1 MGKPTKLAS
10 STGPTRRKVLTTAL
24 AAGVGVA
31 SARILGLR
39 NLNSPASADV
49 SDPMAAAATMD
60 PMGMYGDTVE
70 EIDPLS
76 LIPDDAFFGSQSLD
90 SSILPELRPAVALPP
105 VSSNGV
111 ASGPG
116 VLQPPISG
124 ITAPR
129 IAGNLDWVSPLTRE
143 SAKITHLLRRATF
156 GYTEAELDRALSE
169 GYARTV
175 ERLIETPFAEPPA
188 FGQRPAATP
197 SPTPRA
203 SASMSGRPA
212 ASGSARPAAS
222 GSAMASASSMASSAS
237 PRPSAN
243 ATAAPSTSPRPS
255 ASAAAMTSAKPSAS
269 GMAMPSASG
278 MAAASGSPAPL
289 LNTQSINLQNLQI
302 WWLDWMTQSPTPF
315 GEKMTLFLHGHFVS
329 DYRKVGTN
337 SPAMYWQNLTW
348 RRIAMSDL
356 KSMLLQVTPDLA
368 MLRYL
373 DLAVSTG
380 RNPNEN
386 FAREL
391 LELFTMGVG
400 NYTEDDVKAAA
411 KALAGW
417 RLPSRNENTA
427 MRGIFDA
434 RRAYTAGPLTFLG
447 KTATF
452 DTAGIVDQIL
462 AQDVTATY
470 LAREVAR
477 FFVSPSATDQ
487 YVARLADTF
496 RRSKYDMKSLM
507 RTVFTSP
514 EFTNTDAFRVLIKSP
529 TEYMIGAAKALGVT
543 NLSRTMA
550 GYGPALGQNLFDP
563 PSVAGWGD
571 NASWIS
577 SNTMLQR
584 ANFASN
590 VLTSL
595 RTLPSA
601 ARAHDRL
608 LDGVLGPGTVQE
620 LNQTR
625 DDRSRWFAVFV
636 SPEFQLK

>member
-1 MGKPTKLAS
+1 M
-10 STGPTRRKVLTTAL
+10 
-24 AAGVGVA
+24 
-31 SARILGLR
+31 
-39 NLNSPASADV
+39 
-49 SDPMAAAATMD
+49 
-60 PMGMYGDTVE
+60 
-70 EIDPLS
+70 
-76 LIPDDAFFGSQSLD
+76 
-90 SSILPELRPAVALPP
+90 
-105 VSSNGV
+105 
-111 ASGPG
+111 PG
-116 VLQPPISG
+116 
-124 ITAPR
+124 
-129 IAGNLDWVSPLTRE
+129 
-143 SAKITHLLRRATF
+143 
-156 GYTEAELDRALSE
+156 
-169 GYARTV
+169 
-175 ERLIETPFAEPPA
+175 
-188 FGQRPAATP
+188 
-197 SPTPRA
+197 
-203 SASMSGRPA
+203 
-212 ASGSARPAAS
+212 
-222 GSAMASASSMASSAS
+222 
-237 PRPSAN
+237 
-243 ATAAPSTSPRPS
+243 
-255 ASAAAMTSAKPSAS
+255 
-269 GMAMPSASG
+269 ASG

-289 LNTQSINLQNLQI
+289 LNTQSINLQNLPV

-417 RLPSRNENTA
+417 RLPSRAENTA
-427 MRGIFDA
+427 TRGIFDA
-434 RRAYTAGPLTFLG
+434 RRAYTGGPLTFLG

-507 RTVFTSP
+507 RTVFTSS
-514 EFTNTDAFRVLIKSP
+514 ELTNPDAFRVLIKSP
-529 TEYMIGAAKALGVT
+529 TEYMISTAKALGAT

-550 GYGPALGQNLFDP
+550 SFGPALGQNLFDP

-571 NASWIS
+571 NVSWIS

-584 ANFASN
+584 ANFASS
-590 VLTSL
+590 VLTSV

-620 LNQTR
+620 LNNTR
-625 DDRSRWFAVFV
+625 DDRSRWFAVFA

>member
-1 MGKPTKLAS
+1 MGKPKTLAS
-10 STGPTRRKVLTTAL
+10 SAGPTRRKVLTTAL

-39 NLNSPASADV
+39 NLNSPAPADV
-49 SDPMAAAATMD
+49 SDPMATAATMD
-60 PMGMYGDTVE
+60 PMGMYGDTAV

-76 LIPDDAFFGSQSLD
+76 LIPDDAFFGSQTLD
-90 SSILPELRPAVALPP
+90 SSILPELRPAVALPK
-105 VSSNGV
+105 VSSSGV
-111 ASGPG
+111 ASGLG

-129 IAGNLDWVSPLTRE
+129 LAGDLDWVSPLTRE

-175 ERLIETPFAEPPA
+175 ERLVETPFAEPPA

-197 SPTPRA
+197 SRTPRA
-203 SASMSGRPA
+203 SASMSA
-212 ASGSARPAAS
+212 KPAAS
-222 GSAMASASSMASSAS
+222 GSAMPSASAMASNAS
-237 PRPSAN
+237 PRPSASV
-243 ATAAPSTSPRPS
+243 APSASARPS
-255 ASAAAMTSAKPSAS
+255 ASTNAIASAKPSAS
-269 GMAMPSASG
+269 GMTMPGASG

-289 LNTQSINLQNLQI
+289 LNTQSINLQNLQV

-373 DLAVSTG
+373 DLAASTG

-411 KALAGW
+411 KALTGW
-417 RLPSRNENTA
+417 RLPSRTENTA
-427 MRGIFDA
+427 TRGIFDA
-434 RRAYTAGPLTFLG
+434 RRAYTGSPVTFLG

-470 LAREVAR
+470 LAREVVR
-477 FFVSPSATDQ
+477 FFVSPGATDQ
-487 YVARLADTF
+487 YVARLADSF

-514 EFTNTDAFRVLIKSP
+514 EFTNPDAFRVLIKSP
-529 TEYMIGAAKALGVT
+529 TEFMIGAAKALGAT
-543 NLSRTMA
+543 NLSRTIA

-590 VLTSL
+590 VLSSV

-620 LNQTR
+620 LNNTR
-625 DDRSRWFAVFV
+625 DDRSRWFAVFA

>member
-1 MGKPTKLAS
+1 MGKPKKLAS
-10 STGPTRRKVLTTAL
+10 SAGPTRRKVLTTAL

-49 SDPMAAAATMD
+49 VDEMTTAAAMD
-60 PMGMYGDTVE
+60 PTGMYGDTAL

-76 LIPDDAFFGSQSLD
+76 LIPDDAFFGSQTLD
-90 SSILPELRPAVALPP
+90 SSILPELKPAVALPK
-105 VSSNGV
+105 VSSSGV
-111 ASGPG
+111 ASRPG

-129 IAGNLDWVSPLTRE
+129 IAGDLDWVSPLTRE
-143 SAKITHLLRRATF
+143 SAKVTHLLRRATF
-156 GYTEAELDRALSE
+156 GYTDAELDRALSE

-212 ASGSARPAAS
+212 ASGSAMPS
-222 GSAMASASSMASSAS
+222 TSSMSSSAS
-237 PRPSAN
+237 PRPSAS
-243 ATAAPSTSPRPS
+243 AAAMPS
-255 ASAAAMTSAKPSAS
+255 ASARPSTSANAMTSAKPSAS

-278 MAAASGSPAPL
+278 MPAASGSPAPL
-289 LNTQSINLQNLQI
+289 LNTQSINLQNLQV

-356 KSMLLQVTPDLA
+356 KTMLLQVTPDLA

-417 RLPSRNENTA
+417 RLPSRTENTA

-477 FFVSPSATDQ
+477 FFVSPGATDQ

-496 RRSKYDMKSLM
+496 RRSRYDMKSLM

-514 EFTNTDAFRVLIKSP
+514 EFTNPDAFRVLIKSP
-529 TEYMIGAAKALGVT
+529 TEYMIGTAKALGAT

-550 GYGPALGQNLFDP
+550 GFGPALGQNLFDP

-590 VLTSL
+590 VLSSL

-620 LNQTR
+620 LNSTR
-625 DDRSRWFAVFV
+625 DDRSRWFAVFA

>member
-1 MGKPTKLAS
+1 MTMPNGAS
-10 STGPTRRKVLTTAL
+10 
-24 AAGVGVA
+24 VA
-31 SARILGLR
+31 S
-39 NLNSPASADV
+39 
-49 SDPMAAAATMD
+49 
-60 PMGMYGDTVE
+60 
-70 EIDPLS
+70 
-76 LIPDDAFFGSQSLD
+76 
-90 SSILPELRPAVALPP
+90 
-105 VSSNGV
+105 
-111 ASGPG
+111 
-116 VLQPPISG
+116 
-124 ITAPR
+124 
-129 IAGNLDWVSPLTRE
+129 
-143 SAKITHLLRRATF
+143 
-156 GYTEAELDRALSE
+156 
-169 GYARTV
+169 
-175 ERLIETPFAEPPA
+175 
-188 FGQRPAATP
+188 
-197 SPTPRA
+197 
-203 SASMSGRPA
+203 
-212 ASGSARPAAS
+212 
-222 GSAMASASSMASSAS
+222 
-237 PRPSAN
+237 PSATQMGS
-243 ATAAPSTSPRPS
+243 TA
-255 ASAAAMTSAKPSAS
+255 
-269 GMAMPSASG
+269 
-278 MAAASGSPAPL
+278 SPAPL
-289 LNTQSINLQNLQI
+289 LNTQSINLQNLQV

-417 RLPSRNENTA
+417 RLPSRAENTA
-427 MRGIFDA
+427 TRGIFDT
-434 RRAYTAGPLTFLG
+434 RRAYTGGPLTFLG

-470 LAREVAR
+470 LSREVAR

-487 YVARLADTF
+487 YVARLADSF

-514 EFTNTDAFRVLIKSP
+514 EFTNPDAFRVLIKSP
-529 TEYMIGAAKALGVT
+529 TEYMIGAAKALGAT

-590 VLTSL
+590 VLSSV

-620 LNQTR
+620 LNNTR
-625 DDRSRWFAVFV
+625 DDRSRWFAVFA